1 MLVGHPFEGDRPA
14 AGRAG
19 SRQRYADHPVDP
31 IRHRPARLPAIGIPR
46 LATRPPGAGVGPILG
61 ERGGLPPACP
71 PELLHLPGQ
80 LTDPGPELLVAHL
93 QPFDLASELVTLGAH
108 PLVFGFQH
116 RDPLAQHRHDPA
128 LRVASPAPRPCH
140 RGANHTT
147 PALRSRTRYPN
158 TIILPPDG
166 TLSVND
172 VLACPRISEM
182 TLISTFAAP
191 QG

>member
-1 MLVGHPFEGDRPA
+1 
-14 AGRAG
+14 
-19 SRQRYADHPVDP
+19 
-31 IRHRPARLPAIGIPR
+31 LPR
-46 LATRPPGAGVGPILG
+46 
-61 ERGGLPPACP
+61 ACP

-80 LTDPGPELLVAHL
+80 LTDPGPELLAAHL
-93 QPFDLASELVTLGAH
+93 QPLDLASELVTLGAH
-108 PLVFGFQH
+108 PLVFGVQH

-128 LRVASPAPRPCH
+128 LGVAPPAPRPCH
-140 RGANHTT
+140 RDANHTT